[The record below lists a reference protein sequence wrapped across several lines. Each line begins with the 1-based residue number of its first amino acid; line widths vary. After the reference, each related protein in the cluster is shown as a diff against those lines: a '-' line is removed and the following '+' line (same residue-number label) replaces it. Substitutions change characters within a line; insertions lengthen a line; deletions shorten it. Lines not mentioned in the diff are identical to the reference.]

1 MKVPPGEPVSDS
13 PVNLLPDRVKERLFP
28 IPVSPRIVSAVCPK
42 AGDAKKIDQNMQK
55 YREIDPKKSNDFASI
70 RARFKAPGKKYRSLD
85 HNSLFFAYLFVCL
98 LRWRAQLKRWW
109 RQRNLGATTANLLN
123 S

>member
-1 MKVPPGEPVSDS
+1 M
-13 PVNLLPDRVKERLFP
+13 KERLFP

-55 YREIDPKKSNDFASI
+55 YRESDPKKSNDFASI

-85 HNSLFFAYLFVCL
+85 HNSLF
-98 LRWRAQLKRWW
+98 LRTSSYACCGGV
-109 RQRNLGATTANLLN
+109 RNKKDGGDIET
-123 S
+123 

>member
-42 AGDAKKIDQNMQK
+42 AGNAKKIDQNMQK

-85 HNSLFFAYLFVCL
+85 QQFSFFFCVP
-98 LRWRAQLKRWW
+98 LRMFAVVACAIKKMV
-109 RQRNLGATTANLLN
+109 ATEKPRRHHSKLA
-123 S
+123 